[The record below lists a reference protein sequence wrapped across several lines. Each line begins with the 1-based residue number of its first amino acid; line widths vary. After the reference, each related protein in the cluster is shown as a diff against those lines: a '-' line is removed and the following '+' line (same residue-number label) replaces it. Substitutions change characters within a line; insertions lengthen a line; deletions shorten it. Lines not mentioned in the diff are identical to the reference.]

1 METTILLV
9 FVFGYLVIAL
19 EHPLRLDKAASAL
32 ATGVLCWTL
41 YAISNMGSE
50 AGFLLVEE
58 QLAESV
64 SEIAGILFFLMG
76 AMTIVEL
83 VDGFEGFAP
92 ITSRVTM
99 TSRRGLM
106 WSVSGLTFFLSAALD
121 NLTTTI
127 VIISLLKKLIADPRD
142 RLKLAG
148 LVVLSANSGG
158 AWTVIGDV
166 TTTLLWIKH
175 KIDPVAVMID
185 LFIPSVVCMVVPLL
199 ILTPFTKGNVERP
212 KSGGNAGRPHAPG
225 SIPRSK
231 QLIILTMGL
240 LGLMAVPVFK
250 ATTHLP
256 PFMGMMLSLSVI
268 WLSAELLN
276 HSLPTETSTSTQV
289 VSALQRIDLAS
300 VLFFM
305 GVLLA
310 VSCLGAT
317 GMLKHAAEWLDS
329 TIGNMYAVTLLIGL
343 LSSVVDN
350 VPLVAAGIEMY
361 DFPVNHPFWINL
373 AYCAGTGGS
382 FLIIGSAAG
391 VAAMGLERINFFWY
405 FRNISFLAL
414 AGYLAGAAVAY
425 AQQQIFG
432 LWGYVQG

>member
-1 METTILLV
+1 MATTILLV
-9 FVFGYLVIAL
+9 FIFGYLVIAL

-32 ATGVLCWTL
+32 MTGVICWTL
-41 YAISNMGSE
+41 YAVSGLGVE
-50 AGFLLVEE
+50 GFSHHVEE

-83 VDGFEGFAP
+83 VDAFEGFSP
-92 ITSRVTM
+92 VTSRVTM
-99 TSRRGLM
+99 TSRLGLM
-106 WSVSGLTFFLSAALD
+106 WSVAILSFFLSAVLD

-127 VIISLLKKLIADPRD
+127 VIVSLLKKLVADKND
-142 RLKLAG
+142 RLKFAG
-148 LVVLSANSGG
+148 LVVLSANAGG

-166 TTTLLWIKH
+166 TTTLLWIKQ
-175 KIDPVAVMID
+175 KIDPVTVMVELIV
-185 LFIPSVVCMVVPLL
+185 PSLVCMIVPL
-199 ILTPFTKGNVERP
+199 IAISPFTRGHVERP
-212 KSGGNAGRPHAPG
+212 KSVPSGGQPHAPG
-225 SIPRSK
+225 SIPRSR
-231 QLIILTMGL
+231 QYIVLAMGL
-240 LGLMAVPVFK
+240 AGLLAVPIFK
-250 ATTHLP
+250 AVTHLP

-268 WLSAELLN
+268 WLGTELLN
-276 HSLPTETSTSTQV
+276 HSLPTEVRDSTQV
-289 VSALQRIDLAS
+289 VSVLRRIDLSS
-300 VLFFM
+300 VLFFL

-317 GMLKHAAEWLDS
+317 GTLKAAATWLDNS
-329 TIGNMYAVTLLIGL
+329 IGNMYVVTLLIGL

-361 DFPVNHPFWINL
+361 DLPMNDPFWINL

-405 FRNISFLAL
+405 VRYISGLAL
-414 AGYLAGAAVAY
+414 LGYLSGAAVVY
-425 AQQQIFG
+425 IQQVYLGIG
-432 LWGYVQG
+432 SPG